1 METRRIGSLDV
12 TVVGVGCNNFGPRLD
27 AAATAKVVHAALDAG
42 INFFDTAE
50 LYGDGKSEEYL
61 GLALKGRRKD
71 AIIASK
77 FGHKAYG
84 GNAKPAYLRKAIEQS
99 LKRLGVDCIDLYQ
112 LHTPDP
118 DVPIADTLGVLDEI
132 VRAGKAREIG
142 CSNFSVAQLR
152 EAAKATPD
160 DHARFVSVQN
170 QYSLFHRDPEA
181 DVLPECERTGM
192 AFLPYFP
199 LAYGLLTGK
208 YRKGQP
214 IPRGTRIAENAR
226 YREIVTEENLDIVE
240 RLISFS
246 ERRGHT
252 LLDLAFAWL
261 LAHKPVASV
270 IAGAT
275 NETQERANA
284 AAGTWRLSAS
294 ELAEVDALVP
304 VD

>member
-152 EAAKATPD
+152 EAAKATPAG
-160 DHARFVSVQN
+160 HARFVSVQN

-226 YREIVTEENLDIVE
+226 YREIVTDENLDIVE
-240 RLISFS
+240 RLIAFA

-275 NETQERANA
+275 NETQVRANA

>member
-27 AAATAKVVHAALDAG
+27 AAATAKVVHAALDSG

-61 GLALKGRRKD
+61 GLALKGRRND
-71 AIIASK
+71 AVIASK

-84 GNAKPAYLRKAIEQS
+84 GNAKPAYLRKAIERS
-99 LKRLGVDCIDLYQ
+99 LERLGVDCIDLYQ

-118 DVPIADTLGVLDEI
+118 DVPIAETLGVLNEI

-152 EAAKATPD
+152 EAAKAAPPG
-160 DHARFVSVQN
+160 HAQFVSVQN
-170 QYSLFHRDPEA
+170 QYSLFHREPES

-208 YRKGQP
+208 YRKDQP

-240 RLISFS
+240 RLIAFA

-275 NETQERANA
+275 TEAQVRSNA
-284 AAGTWRLSAS
+284 AAGAWPLSSA